1 MQHLSDSFYLNVGR
15 VAVAHEFVLDATH
28 PCDYSMGRKIDG
40 LCLVLEGEAEYRF
53 INGQRRV
60 LRAGDI
66 ALLPEDSA
74 YVAVP
79 KGRYHHYTV
88 NFHIHRDASDPAAS
102 GMDVLIHRTVTPDAC
117 RRLFRE
123 LVQLF
128 GEKQFGYEMRCVGLV
143 YEILQLLFS
152 EVQDSRSQTPMHR
165 RLQPA
170 KALLDSRFREPLT
183 LEMLSEAAH
192 MSVTNFRR
200 LFSSTYGQTPME
212 YRDELRL
219 SYAKYYLFSDE
230 GTVGEVA
237 KQCGFE
243 DQSYFV
249 RFFRRHTGMTPGEF
263 KRLHLGR

>member
-1 MQHLSDSFYLNVGR
+1 MQHLSDSFYLSIGR

-28 PCDYSMGRKIDG
+28 PCDYSEGRKTDG

-53 INGQRRV
+53 ATGGRQV
-60 LRAGDI
+60 LKAGDI
-66 ALLPEDSA
+66 ALLPEDAA

-79 KGRYHHYTV
+79 KGNYHHYTV
-88 NFHIHRDASDPAAS
+88 NFRIHRDSSDPGLLGTEA
-102 GMDVLIHRTVTPDAC
+102 LIHRTGNPEAY

-123 LVQLF
+123 LVRFF

-143 YEILQLLFS
+143 YEILHLLFS

-200 LFSSTYGQTPME
+200 LFRATYGQTPME

-219 SYAKYYLFSDE
+219 SYAKYYLFSGE

-237 KQCGFE
+237 KRCGFE

-249 RFFRRHTGMTPGEF
+249 RFFRCHTGMTPGEF
-263 KRLHLGR
+263 RRLHLGR